1 MRARRD
7 NVGRRTT
14 AKETRLLDRRVDVAC
29 ARTRLVEVW
38 LRGRSEDALCGKM
51 TDVGRALSQRFMLL
65 RVSAGRVQASD
76 EPVDVRLVAV
86 VVVIRGESVPTV
98 SIKNACADG
107 RQLLEGVGPRTV
119 QTATTDVVAPAVL
132 ADHNLEGVA
141 RLAAVDGGGSAA
153 TLAFRRRRDG
163 VCRKSCGLGKRSGI
177 AGTDCDLLGNI
188 VVRMTFGA
196 VLVVGRRIIS
206 KERTDAGIANRS
218 DSRAA
223 GRSRL
228 FEKIKRRLAPGL
240 LPRRGRR
247 NRAVLDHFVDGRVAG
262 NKCGHVV
269 LFVACVFE
277 CRVS

>member
-1 MRARRD
+1 MAAVVCWLCLLSSLLRYDCPASLARRD

-14 AKETRLLDRRVDVAC
+14 AKETRLLDRRVDVGC
-29 ARTRLVEVW
+29 PNVRLVEAG

-51 TDVGRALSQRFMLL
+51 TDVGGALSQRFMLL
-65 RVSAGRVQASD
+65 GVRAGHVQARN

-86 VVVIRGESVPTV
+86 VGVICGESVPTV

-132 ADHNLEGVA
+132 VDHNLEGIA

-196 VLVVGRRIIS
+196 VLVGVGRSIIS

-223 GRSRL
+223 GRRRL
-228 FEKIKRRLAPGL
+228 LEKIKR
-240 LPRRGRR
+240 
-247 NRAVLDHFVDGRVAG
+247 
-262 NKCGHVV
+262 
-269 LFVACVFE
+269 
-277 CRVS
+277 